1 MPGAWQDDDR
11 QRAEDGYEQVPP
23 GASTAEELAHEIALA
38 AALDRSRPSLSPD
51 PQASARM
58 RQRFFDAMAEQGL
71 GRTPAPA
78 PAELTAPLGTPI
90 RDGGPLTQP
99 VGRPVPAEADAPA
112 SVGRAAGER
121 TLAASG
127 TGPERRTRGRR
138 ARHVLPDDHP
148 DQASTPS
155 GAAESRPSDGR
166 PSARPSGRRRPSL
179 RKRFGVVVTAVAAL
193 AVLAGVAATAS
204 RTALPGDSLYGVKR
218 VTESTGGAFTF
229 GDQAKAA
236 RQLELART
244 RVDEIE
250 NLMDRST
257 PPEPS
262 TVTSAI
268 DDFDSATSNGSRL
281 MLSEEQTA
289 GSSQLGDLRTWA
301 TAQSGRIEQLR
312 ASMPQTVVPEADDS
326 IALLDRVLTR
336 TEALRARTGC
346 SGSGTDSVDDLGPLP
361 SSGACAPDS
370 GTARSEQASEEPTTS
385 QSGTGSP
392 TPEST
397 TETPG
402 SSSPSPSS
410 SGTSERPGLGP
421 LLGGDPARAQ
431 SGEPLSP
438 SSSSGGPNSGS
449 SSSTESTTDTPEP
462 LLPPITLPPLLPG
475 IGPVTIG

>member
-1 MPGAWQDDDR
+1 MPGAWHEDDR
-11 QRAEDGYEQVPP
+11 QRAEDGHEQVPP
-23 GASTAEELAHEIALA
+23 GASAAEELAHEIALA

-58 RQRFFDAMAEQGL
+58 RRRLVEAMAERDAMRP
-71 GRTPAPA
+71 RTPAPD
-78 PAELTAPLGTPI
+78 PSELTTPLGAPI
-90 RDGGPLTQP
+90 RDVAP
-99 VGRPVPAEADAPA
+99 VGDTAPAA

-121 TLAASG
+121 TLSATG
-127 TGPERRTRGRR
+127 TGPDRRIRSRR

-148 DQASTPS
+148 DQASAAGASAS
-155 GAAESRPSDGR
+155 GGTAESRPSDGR

-229 GDQAKAA
+229 GDQAEAA

-250 NLMDRST
+250 RLMDRST

-268 DDFDSATSNGSRL
+268 DDFDTATSNGSRL
-281 MLSEEQTA
+281 MLSAERSA
-289 GSSQLGDLRTWA
+289 GGSQLGDLRTWA
-301 TAQSGRIEQLR
+301 TAQSGRMEQLR
-312 ASMPQTVVPEADDS
+312 ASMPQTIVPEADDS
-326 IALLDRVLTR
+326 IALLERVLTR

-361 SSGACAPDS
+361 SSGACVPDS
-370 GTARSEQASEEPTTS
+370 GTARSEQQDTEEPGTDE
-385 QSGTGSP
+385 SGTGSP
-392 TPEST
+392 EPESP
-397 TETPG
+397 TESSG
-402 SSSPSPSS
+402 SSSPSPST
-410 SGTSERPGLGP
+410 SGTSEQPGLGP
-421 LLGGDPARAQ
+421 ILGGDPARSQ
-431 SGEPLSP
+431 SGEPSSP
-438 SSSSGGPNSGS
+438 SSSSGSSGSGS
-449 SSSTESTTDTPEP
+449 SSSTKSTTDSPEP